1 MSQLEI
7 LPVIDTDTLRQKAN
21 EFAMKG
27 AIKEIEEFYSGYGSP
42 YRKALQEELQ
52 KQEIGHGLEL
62 PDIVALINEKLSNE
76 IDVIANT
83 AVAKTFVPMVSK
95 LLTRVEKEITF
106 SDILRQFIE
115 DVGEKNP
122 EDYYV
127 SVDKNYQFEWLNV
140 KISCESKEY
149 KLTLHECHETRN
161 EPVKKYW
168 IGGLPWQWGDS
179 KQQTMKLTID
189 NAELE
194 LPFVKDVLS
203 DDFTAYIARLIF
215 CDSHITMDTTYFTDD
230 MFPQDECHCH

>member
-7 LPVIDTDTLRQKAN
+7 LPVIDTEVLRKKTN

-27 AIKEIEEFYSGYGSP
+27 ALKEIEEFYTGYGSP
-42 YRKALQEELQ
+42 YRKALQEQLKQ
-52 KQEIGHGLEL
+52 QEIGHGLEL
-62 PDIVALINEKLSNE
+62 PDIIVLINEKISKE

-95 LLTRVEKEITF
+95 LLTRVDKEVAF
-106 SDILRQFIE
+106 SDILRQFIKAT
-115 DVGEKNP
+115 DEKDP

-127 SVDKNYQFEWLNV
+127 SVDKDHQYGWLNV
-140 KISCESKEY
+140 KITCGSKEY
-149 KLTLHECHETRN
+149 ELTFHECHETRN
-161 EPVKKYW
+161 EPIKKYW
-168 IGGLPWQWGDS
+168 ISRLPWKWGDT
-179 KQQTMKLTID
+179 KQPKMKLTID